1 MWKCY
6 FKDESGIDQ
15 GGLFRD
21 CITTVRERRRG
32 GELEPLVLGSYVDIL
47 YSDVNEKYL
56 H

>member
-1 MWKCY
+1 VWKCY

-32 GELEPLVLGSYVDIL
+32 GEPLGSYVDMY
-47 YSDVNEKYL
+47 YSVSMRYIYL
-56 H
+56 VH